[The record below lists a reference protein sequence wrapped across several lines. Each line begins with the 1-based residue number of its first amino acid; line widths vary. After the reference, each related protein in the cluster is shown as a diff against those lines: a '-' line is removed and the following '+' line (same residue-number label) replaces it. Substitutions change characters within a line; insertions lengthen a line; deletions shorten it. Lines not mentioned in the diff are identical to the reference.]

1 MLKVSE
7 NRRFLV
13 NDDGS
18 PFFFLGDTG
27 WSVIQRLDRVEL
39 DQYVEDRAGKG
50 FTVIQAVGISEFE
63 GLTMPNPYGDLPLDD
78 RDPAKP
84 NDAYFRH
91 VDYLVERAA
100 AHGMYIALLPTWADK
115 VGPQAWG
122 TGPEVFTPENAA
134 VYGEWLGR
142 RYRDAPIIW
151 VLGGDRNP
159 TEERHFAI
167 WRALA
172 EGLDRGDGGRHL
184 MTFHPQGRSSSSTYF
199 HGDDWLDFNMIQSGH
214 RHRDFAN
221 YAMIAHDHGLTPPKP
236 CLDGEPCYEDHPV
249 RDGEGYFE
257 EYDARRAAYWA
268 LFAGACGHTYGAN
281 GIFQCWRP
289 GMEDR
294 FGVRHPWQEAL
305 ELPGA
310 SQLRHARAL
319 LESRPF
325 LDRIPDQSLIVGDPG
340 TGADHIRATRAS
352 DGSYALIYSPTGSAI
367 TADLSALSGPQ
378 IAAHWF
384 DPRLGRAESAGTW
397 PTDARQEFT
406 PPTSGHGQDWVLV
419 LDDLSRGFALP
430 GRG

>member
-13 NDDGS
+13 NADGS
-18 PFFFLGDTG
+18 PFFYLGDTG
-27 WSVIQRLDRVEL
+27 WAVLQRLDRAEIDRYL
-39 DQYVEDRAGKG
+39 RDRAGKG
-50 FTVIQAVGISEFE
+50 FTVSQVVGISEFE
-63 GLTMPNPYGDLPLDD
+63 GLTVPNPYGDLPFTDLD
-78 RDPAKP
+78 PTKP

-100 AHGMYIALLPTWADK
+100 SLGMYIALLPTWADK

-122 TGPEVFTPENAA
+122 TGPVVFTPENAA
-134 VYGEWLGR
+134 VYGAWLGR
-142 RYRDAPIIW
+142 RYRDQPIIW
-151 VLGGDRNP
+151 MLGGDRNP
-159 TEERHFAI
+159 TEDRHYAT

-199 HGDDWLDFNMIQSGH
+199 HDDDWLDFNIIQSGH
-214 RHRDFAN
+214 RHRDFPN
-221 YAMIAHDHGLTPPKP
+221 YALIAHDYDLTPTKP
-236 CLDGEPCYEDHPV
+236 ILDSEPCYEDHPV
-249 RDGEGYFE
+249 RDGEGYFH

-294 FGVRHPWQEAL
+294 FGVLRPWQEAL

-310 SQLRHARAL
+310 AQLRHARAL

-325 LDRIPDQSLIVGDPG
+325 LDRIPDQTLLLSDPG
-340 TGADHIRATRAS
+340 SGADHIRATRAA
-352 DGSYALIYSPTGSAI
+352 DGSYALIYSPTGRPF
-367 TADLSALSGPQ
+367 TADLRLITGPE
-378 IAAHWF
+378 AVAHWY
-384 DPRLGRAESAGTW
+384 DPRLGRAEAAGHW
-397 PTDARQEFT
+397 PTGTAQVFT
-406 PPTSGHGQDWVLV
+406 PPSSGHGEDWVLV
-419 LDDLSRGFALP
+419 LDDVSRGYSMP
-430 GRG
+430 G